1 MHVFVPM
8 LFVACLDRVG
18 IPVLSRFS
26 KEWSMSNI
34 YLGQI
39 LQGGW
44 NFNPR
49 GTALCNGQLLA
60 ISQNSALF
68 ALLGTNFGGN
78 GQTTFGLPNLQ
89 GRSMVHWGSGPGLS
103 PIQLGESAGT
113 ENVTLLSTQMPQ
125 HTHTATFSSTS
136 TLNAA
141 SAKATVQIP
150 AAGSVLARGVDN
162 SGSVVPLIYAPS
174 GTATDVALG
183 GLNVAGTVTNAI
195 AGGSQPVGIRNPY
208 LGITHV
214 IALQGIFPSRS

>member
-1 MHVFVPM
+1 
-8 LFVACLDRVG
+8 
-18 IPVLSRFS
+18 
-26 KEWSMSNI
+26 MSSI

-44 NFNPR
+44 NFAPR

-60 ISQNSALF
+60 ISQNTALF
-68 ALLGTNFGGN
+68 SLLGTNFGGN

-89 GRSMVHWGSGPGLS
+89 SRSMMHWGNGPGLS
-103 PIQLGESAGT
+103 PVQLGESSGS

-125 HTHTATFSSTS
+125 HTHAATFASTS
-136 TLNAA
+136 TLKAA
-141 SAKATVQIP
+141 SAKATLQIP

-162 SGSVVPLIYAPS
+162 SGTVVPLIYGPS
-174 GTATDVALG
+174 GTTTDVTLG

-208 LGITHV
+208 LGITHA
-214 IALQGIFPSRS
+214 IALQGIYPSRS